1 MNYLARILVVD
12 DDDQMRGL
20 LQALLADEGYEIITA
35 SNGKDALKAMEED
48 KPNLVFLDIEMP
60 EMDGLGVLDEMQQR
74 SLHIPVIVITGHS
87 TMDNA
92 IQAIRSGAKE
102 FITKPFDLNK
112 IRAFAKR
119 YLNKVS

>member
-12 DDDQMRGL
+12 DDDQMRDL
-20 LQALLADEGYEIITA
+20 LQAFLTDEGYNVIAA
-35 SNGKDALKAMEED
+35 SNGKDALKAMEDE
-48 KPNLVFLDIEMP
+48 KPDLVFLDIEMP
-60 EMDGLGVLDEMQQR
+60 EMNGLGVLNEMQQR

-92 IQAIRSGAKE
+92 IQAIRSGARE

-112 IRAFAKR
+112 IRALAKR
-119 YLNKVS
+119 YLNKTN

>member
-1 MNYLARILVVD
+1 MDYLARILVVD

-35 SNGKDALKAMEED
+35 SNGKDALKAMEDE
-48 KPNLVFLDIEMP
+48 KPDLVFLDIEMP
-60 EMDGLGVLDEMQQR
+60 EMNGLGVLNEMQQR

-92 IQAIRSGAKE
+92 IQAIRSGARE
-102 FITKPFDLNK
+102 FITKPLDLNK
-112 IRAFAKR
+112 IRALAKR
-119 YLNKVS
+119 YLNKTN